1 MKKFLQDFF
10 KSKLNIILFVLQV
23 LAIIFVCLASIW
35 NLAVMFVLIFEGLF
49 FIAFGIKNL
58 QKNKKLDEQLEL
70 LSKISIENI
79 DMQREC
85 KRNNLI
91 KKSNVFTSIIYFLM
105 GAMLLIVAII

>member
-10 KSKLNIILFVLQV
+10 KSKLNIILFVLQT

-49 FIAFGIKNL
+49 FIVFGIKNL

-85 KRNNLI
+85 KRNSLI